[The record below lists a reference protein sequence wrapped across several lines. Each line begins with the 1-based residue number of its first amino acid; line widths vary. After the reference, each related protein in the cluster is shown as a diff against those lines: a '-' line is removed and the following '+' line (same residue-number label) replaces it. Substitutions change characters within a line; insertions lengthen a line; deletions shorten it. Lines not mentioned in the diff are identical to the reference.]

1 MKAECTWELGTDV
14 LLYIDGTLLELE
26 ESPDFLH
33 NKCLHGTITQ
43 GEINLTADQAVE
55 LGNLLIN
62 AAKLAKIYEDG
73 IPKKEKLDGKERNS
87 GHDR

>member
-14 LLYIDGTLLELE
+14 LLYLEGTLLKLE

-43 GEINLTADQAVE
+43 GEINLTTDQAIE

-73 IPKKEKLDGKERNS
+73 IPNIRKAQAGTSNA
-87 GHDR
+87 